1 MLLSVWRLQAAEA
14 FLQHYEVGRVRASEA
29 HSIAAS
35 ATLLFEASVAPELEL
50 IFCRGPEWE
59 SGVAHVFALAPT
71 PGHML
76 GPDARRAGADA
87 AGPSSSGGGH
97 GAGQP
102 QREPGA
108 AGEGGASAG
117 SDAGAETYLR
127 QMAAVAQSS
136 LAGAVQATCGR
147 LRRREH
153 AHARSPAQECPH
165 GCRTSGGCASV
176 WRVPA

>member
-1 MLLSVWRLQAAEA
+1 MRRLQAAEA

-59 SGVAHVFALAPT
+59 SGVTHVFALAPT
-71 PGHML
+71 PGYVP
-76 GPDARRAGADA
+76 GPEARRAAVRRAGADA
-87 AGPSSSGGGH
+87 AGPVSSGGGH
-97 GAGQP
+97 GAGQ
-102 QREPGA
+102 PGA

-117 SDAGAETYLR
+117 SDADAETYLR
-127 QMAAVAQSS
+127 QMADVAQSS

-153 AHARSPAQECPH
+153 ARA
-165 GCRTSGGCASV
+165 
-176 WRVPA
+176 